1 MAGETET
8 HSARNTRR
16 ETKKTRVRKV
26 CGPATPVRLSFA
38 PSLLSKPCK
47 PTSEPI
53 LDNRGPSCSPTAPPA
68 MRAGARQAASP
79 RAPPSV
85 AQPARH
91 RPTPRRPPHPAAWWS
106 SLFGGGSDADATATK
121 RQLPAA
127 VDDADLPFPRAL
139 LAGTHVAARPL
150 ALAYRAS
157 RDGWSALDF
166 HAACDFMG
174 PLIVLCTTDGSEG
187 GGPVKFGGFHSTGVS
202 SSDDY
207 FASLSP
213 FLFVLDA
220 RGTGFTRLPKI
231 NGPEAALY
239 DYRRGGPQWGA
250 DALVVGAPAAPVMG
264 GFAGPDS
271 PTVGAGDLK
280 QARSRLGLAYAARED
295 GRTLFGG
302 DASVDGGRAR
312 VTLAEVEAWCAP
324 DVAALY

>member
-1 MAGETET
+1 
-8 HSARNTRR
+8 
-16 ETKKTRVRKV
+16 
-26 CGPATPVRLSFA
+26 
-38 PSLLSKPCK
+38 
-47 PTSEPI
+47 
-53 LDNRGPSCSPTAPPA
+53 
-68 MRAGARQAASP
+68 MRAGTRQHASTRAA
-79 RAPPSV
+79 PSA
-85 AQPARH
+85 AQPARQ
-91 RPTPRRPPHPAAWWS
+91 RPCAPTPRRHTTLPPPAAWWS
-106 SLFGGGSDADATATK
+106 SLFGGDGDASTPTK
-121 RQLPAA
+121 PTLPPA

-139 LAGTHVAARPL
+139 LAGTHVASRPL

-166 HAACDFMG
+166 HLACDFNG
-174 PLIVLCTTDGSEG
+174 PLVVLCTTEASDGVAS
-187 GGPVKFGGFHSTGVS
+187 VRCGGFHSTGVS

-220 RGTGFTRLPKI
+220 RGDGFTRLPKI

-250 DALVVGAPAAPVMG
+250 DALVVGAPAATVMG

-271 PTVGAGDLK
+271 ATVGAGDLR
-280 QARSRLGLAYAARED
+280 QARCRLGLAYAARED

-302 DASVDGGRAR
+302 DAAINGGRAG
-312 VTLAEVEAWCAP
+312 VTLAEVEVFCAP